1 MRELNSVEN
10 MMVSGG
16 DIVVEEDGT
25 VTATGGVHGEMYS
38 QDSNEYE
45 GGVSSTLW
53 TNDGWSEIIYTDGT
67 IMITAPNGTQTFVPP
82 HP

>member
-16 DIVVEEDGT
+16 DIVVNDGT
-25 VTATGGVHGEMYS
+25 LTATGGVHGTMFG
-38 QDSNEYE
+38 QDSSEFE
-45 GGVSSTLW
+45 GGVSQTMF
-53 TNDGWSEIIYTDGT
+53 TNDGWSEITYTDGT
-67 IMITAPNGTQTFVPP
+67 IMIAAPNGTQTFYPP